1 MVKIGTI
8 NIWVILWLLIAGN
21 AAFATSIPIHLEAKV
36 ALSSGVVARVDIT
49 TIEFSST
56 TPKISAL
63 RWGADDG
70 PVPDPS
76 PTKRSD
82 GRIVATY
89 GAPSG
94 LPKSGQRIITGMDVY
109 LGNEKLMLP
118 LSAFSDLCDPRVVTI
133 KAIKLGFEI
142 GIKGSDAGGSYEAR
156 LVFKGTHLSRR
167 KVASS
172 ESPGNVWEETTY
184 HSEFPENW

>member
-1 MVKIGTI
+1 MVKIGAI
-8 NIWVILWLLIAGN
+8 SIWAILWLLVAGTASF
-21 AAFATSIPIHLEAKV
+21 AASLPVYLEAKV

-56 TPKISAL
+56 TPKVSAL

-70 PVPDPS
+70 PVPNPN

-82 GRIVATY
+82 GRVVVTY
-89 GAPSG
+89 GPPSG
-94 LPKSGQRIITGMDVY
+94 LPRVGQRIISGMEVY

-118 LSAFSDLCDPRVVTI
+118 LSAFSDLCDPRAVTI

-142 GIKGSDAGGSYEAR
+142 TSVR
-156 LVFKGTHLSRR
+156 LKLKT
-167 KVASS
+167 
-172 ESPGNVWEETTY
+172 
-184 HSEFPENW
+184 

>member
-1 MVKIGTI
+1 VKTGII
-8 NIWVILWLLIAGN
+8 NAWFVLCLLITGN
-21 AAFATSIPIHLEAKV
+21 AASAASLPVHLEAKV
-36 ALSSGVVARVDIT
+36 VLSSGVVARVDIT

-56 TPKISAL
+56 TPKVSAL

-70 PVPDPS
+70 PVPNPN

-82 GRIVATY
+82 GRVVVTY

-94 LPKSGQRIITGMDVY
+94 LPKSGQRIISGMEVY

-142 GIKGSDAGGSYEAR
+142 SIKGSDAGGSYAAR
-156 LVFKGTHLSRR
+156 LFFKGTHLSRR
-167 KVASS
+167 KVVSS
-172 ESPGNVWEETTY
+172 ESPDNAWEETVY
-184 HSEFPENW
+184 HNEFPDNW